1 MNQEEN
7 EKNFVEINSIT
18 FKELLAIHKSL
29 LNTANNQS
37 TTLNNLST
45 TVNNISEMLIN
56 LSKFVSLVPTTTTT
70 TPTTST
76 TSTPTTS
83 TPTTSTPITTTPIT
97 TTTTTTIISSPSSS
111 PIPPTASASSSAS
124 LSSSLS
130 ASLSSSL
137 TSTISSSSIPT
148 SLLSSIIEAAATQY
162 FTSKDVPLSSNN
174 WLASSDSYP
183 QSCHAC
189 KYYGH
194 AAKAC
199 PNIINPTSG
208 VLCYKCWNIGHFMIN
223 CSALNKSNPPYRDD
237 YKHPNELMLSILAKS
252 FGM

>member
-7 EKNFVEINSIT
+7 DKDFVEINSIT

-56 LSKFVSLVPTTTTT
+56 LSKFVSLVSTTTTT

-189 KYYGH
+189 KYYGY

>member
-7 EKNFVEINSIT
+7 EEDFVEINSIT
-18 FKELLAIHKSL
+18 FKELLAMHKSL

>member
-7 EKNFVEINSIT
+7 DEDFVEINSIT
-18 FKELLAIHKSL
+18 FKELLAMHKSL

-237 YKHPNELMLSILAKS
+237 YKHPNELMLSILVKS

>member
-7 EKNFVEINSIT
+7 DEDFVEINSIT
-18 FKELLAIHKSL
+18 FKELLAMHKSL

-56 LSKFVSLVPTTTTT
+56 LSKFVSLVPITTTT

-76 TSTPTTS
+76 TSTPTT
-83 TPTTSTPITTTPIT
+83 PTPIIIT
-97 TTTTTTIISSPSSS
+97 SIITTTTTTIILSPLSS

-124 LSSSLS
+124 SSSSLS

-137 TSTISSSSIPT
+137 ISTISSSSSSSSSIPT

>member
-7 EKNFVEINSIT
+7 DEDFVEINSIT
-18 FKELLAIHKSL
+18 FKELLAMHKSL
-29 LNTANNQS
+29 LNMANNQS

>member
-7 EKNFVEINSIT
+7 EEDFVEINSIT
-18 FKELLAIHKSL
+18 FKELLAMHKSL

-252 FGM
+252 FEM

>member
-7 EKNFVEINSIT
+7 DEDFVEINSIT
-18 FKELLAIHKSL
+18 FKELLAMHKSL

-183 QSCHAC
+183 QSYHAC

-199 PNIINPTSG
+199 PNIINPTPG
-208 VLCYKCWNIGHFMIN
+208 VLYYKCWNIGYFMIN
-223 CSALNKSNPPYRDD
+223 CNVLNKFNSPYRDD
-237 YKHPNELMLSILAKS
+237 YKHLNELMLSILAKS
-252 FGM
+252 FEI

>member
-7 EKNFVEINSIT
+7 DEDFVEINYIT
-18 FKELLAIHKSL
+18 FKELLAMHKSL